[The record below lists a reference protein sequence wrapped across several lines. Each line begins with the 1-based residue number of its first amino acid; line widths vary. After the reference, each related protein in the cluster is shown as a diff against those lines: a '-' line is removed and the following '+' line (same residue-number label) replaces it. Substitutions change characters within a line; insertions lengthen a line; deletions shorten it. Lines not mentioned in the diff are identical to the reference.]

1 MLIPLE
7 ISTSNP
13 LLRIGGVVVVILGGV
28 IVTAM
33 IIPIVQGFRN
43 DLKYIEMEIHRTD
56 GREQAHWKRRKKELY
71 LSLIPFYH
79 PRRHRHRDDSKHR
92 HHHHS
97 DRIL

>member
-7 ISTSNP
+7 TILLASNLEKIGICLVGILVFAIVSAFVISFIKAFKSD
-13 LLRIGGVVVVILGGV
+13 LR
-28 IVTAM
+28 
-33 IIPIVQGFRN
+33 
-43 DLKYIEMEIHRTD
+43 YIEMEIHRTE

-71 LSLIPFYH
+71 LSLIPFYR

-92 HHHHS
+92 HHHS